1 MIRLALLANS
11 IQYKFKHVLSLSSTT
26 LHTNLREQAV
36 STLVVAEPSETSL
49 LTPSTLSTIT
59 AAQKLH
65 SGPIS
70 ILSLSSSPLETS
82 YIPKSIFSILRPK
95 TNLTN
100 ILAETVTTVITAA
113 HSKYSYSHIVGPS
126 TKFGSSL
133 LCRLAAMLDVS
144 PLTDVIE
151 VLGNDTFVKPTYAG
165 NVLCKVEMDSSQL
178 VKVVSFRP
186 TAFSDIHNEN
196 LNSSLQMVDLNVNI
210 PSSPLIEFV
219 SKNENKS
226 NRPELSSAKIVIS
239 GGRGMR
245 SSENFALLEQLAE
258 KFDGKAA
265 VGATRAAVDAGY
277 VSNDLQVGQTGKNVS
292 PELYIAVGVS
302 GAIQHL
308 SGMKD
313 SKNIVAIN
321 NDPDAPI
328 FQVADYGL
336 VEDLFKA
343 LPELIDKLG

>member
-1 MIRLALLANS
+1 MIRVALLANAM
-11 IQYKFKHVLSLSSTT
+11 QNKFKHGLFLSSNT
-26 LHTNLREQAV
+26 LRKTLRQQAV
-36 STLVVAEPSETSL
+36 STLVVAEPSETNL

-59 AAQKLH
+59 AAKKLH

-70 ILSLSSSPLETS
+70 ILSLSSVLFEPSS
-82 YIPKSIFSILRPK
+82 IPKSICSILRPK
-95 TNLTN
+95 INLAN
-100 ILAETVTTVITAA
+100 ILMETATVAITAA
-113 HSKYSYSHIVGPS
+113 QSKYSYTHIVGPS
-126 TKFGSSL
+126 TMFVSSL
-133 LCRLAAMLDVS
+133 LCRLAAKLDVS

-151 VLGNDTFVKPTYAG
+151 VLSNNTFVRPTYAG
-165 NVLCKVEMDSSQL
+165 NALCKVQMDSSQE

-186 TAFSDIHNEN
+186 TAFSDIHSEN
-196 LNSSLQMVDLNVNI
+196 HSSSMQVLDLDVNL
-210 PSSPLIEFV
+210 PSSSLIEFV

-226 NRPELSSAKIVIS
+226 DRPELSSAKIVIT
-239 GGRGMR
+239 GGRGMK
-245 SSENFALLEQLAE
+245 SSENFVMLEQLAE

-277 VSNDLQVGQTGKNVS
+277 VSNDLQVGQTGKNVA
-292 PELYIAVGVS
+292 PELYIAIGVS

-313 SKNIVAIN
+313 SKTIVAIN

-336 VEDLFKA
+336 VEDLFNA
-343 LPELIDKLG
+343 VPDLIEKLS